1 MAILS
6 YVENDAAKVLL
17 DETGIILSYSK
28 EAAI

>member
-17 DETGIILSYSK
+17 DEEGIILAYSK